1 MMNRKESLSA
11 ICSLGDW
18 IVGLPTNHARWE
30 VISSSQWT
38 KSTRIRPS
46 CLPDGVSNGQKFILN
61 RSFKLVWG
69 ERSELV
75 GWSTESKPG
84 STSFHDC
91 CLRRTGTHQ
100 KLLHRKRKNA
110 VARRAVLQASSPKHL
125 EHLPVSQSADRSG
138 CRLAIDAG
146 PAGDVAK
153 RGSGGPAW
161 LCVTVQDEPERQL
174 GPAQVGHAGID
185 EGVEKLEAKPGN
197 PLRSLPPGGRIAP
210 LAHGSTPSL
219 SLATRL

>member
-1 MMNRKESLSA
+1 MHAFCWFVRPENEFIDTFRSLDPFDDEQEGIAFCHMFSGGLDCGLA
-11 ICSLGDW
+11 NKPCSLGGNLFVAMDEKYPHPP
-18 IVGLPTNHARWE
+18 IVPTGWC
-30 VISSSQWT
+30 V
-38 KSTRIRPS
+38 
-46 CLPDGVSNGQKFILN
+46 NGQKFILN

-161 LCVTVQDEPERQL
+161 
-174 GPAQVGHAGID
+174 
-185 EGVEKLEAKPGN
+185 
-197 PLRSLPPGGRIAP
+197 
-210 LAHGSTPSL
+210 
-219 SLATRL
+219 